1 MKNTVQNSVAAIVL
15 LGMTLG
21 MTLGV
26 AGAAVP
32 VAETSPRSFSA
43 ADEALYLQRF
53 EQLQQSFRTGR
64 GLESYSPLEPVPGD
78 PHSRPLP
85 SIAAG
90 AGSIDPAALQQAR
103 DYAEKNNSS
112 AFIVWRRGR
121 IEAADYFKGSTPA
134 DTFASR
140 SLAKPMTA
148 VAVGRAIA
156 LGKIRS
162 LDQPVADFVTEWR
175 GDPRRSKILVRHLL
189 DMRSGFLPQA
199 PATTA
204 EDILNRAYLHPRHDE
219 IIIHDYPVVDEPGS
233 RYEYNNAT
241 SEMIAVLI
249 ERATGVRYGQ
259 FLAREVL
266 QRIGSAG
273 GEIWVNREGGVAHA
287 GCCLMLTPE
296 AWVRLGVLLMQ
307 DGVWEGRRLLPAGY
321 VAAMRTGTAE
331 NPYYGLGVYVGGQYI
346 ARRGFANPAREP
358 AGRRVLHS
366 EPYLADD
373 LFMFDGN
380 ANQVV
385 YVIPS
390 EKLVILRV
398 GDNPPRAAGQEWDNA
413 MLPNT
418 VMRGIRRAKGEVQP
432 SPQRRD

>member
-1 MKNTVQNSVAAIVL
+1 MKNTLRNSVPVTVL
-15 LGMTLG
+15 LGVALG
-21 MTLGV
+21 L
-26 AGAAVP
+26 AGAAAP
-32 VAETSPRSFSA
+32 SAETAPRSFSA

-64 GLESYSPLEPVPGD
+64 GLETYSPLEAVPGAAGA
-78 PHSRPLP
+78 RPLP

-90 AGSIDPAALQQAR
+90 EGSIDPAALQQAR

-121 IEAADYFKGSTPA
+121 VETADYFKGTTPA
-134 DTFASR
+134 ETFASR

-148 VAVGRAIA
+148 VAVGRAIS

-162 LDQPVADFVTEWR
+162 LDQPVADFITEWR

-219 IIIHDYPVVDEPGS
+219 IIIHDYPVVDEPGT

-241 SEMIAVLI
+241 SELVAVLI

-273 GEIWVNREGGVAHA
+273 GEIWINREAGVAHA

-307 DGVWEGRRLLPAGY
+307 DGVWDGRRLLPEGY

-331 NPYYGLGVYVGGQYI
+331 NPYYGLGVYVAGRYI
-346 ARRGFANPAREP
+346 ARRGFANPEREP
-358 AGRRVLHS
+358 TGRRVLHS

-398 GDNPPRAAGQEWDNA
+398 GDNPPRSAGQEWDNS

-418 VMRGIRRAKGEVQP
+418 VMRGIRRAQGETAP
-432 SPQRRD
+432 SPQPRD